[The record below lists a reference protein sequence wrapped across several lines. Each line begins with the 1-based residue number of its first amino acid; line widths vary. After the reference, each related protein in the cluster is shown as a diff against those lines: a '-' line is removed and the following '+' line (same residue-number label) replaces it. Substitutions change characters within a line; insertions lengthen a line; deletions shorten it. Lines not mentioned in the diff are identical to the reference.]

1 MERFWTLQHIQRHGI
16 TELTCSVIKEGVVRA
31 NDLPLVIDVIGTDA
45 MPRNAQVRVKLGTV
59 NLMSLDV
66 TGVVTTRL
74 GDSPQASL
82 SDDGNEDD
90 EDDLAAGPLAIAVDV
105 NEADAP
111 EAAVS

>member
-1 MERFWTLQHIQRHGI
+1 M
-16 TELTCSVIKEGVVRA
+16 RA

-74 GDSPQASL
+74 GDSPQAGLGENNS
-82 SDDGNEDD
+82 EED

-105 NEADAP
+105 NEADSTETTA
-111 EAAVS
+111 S